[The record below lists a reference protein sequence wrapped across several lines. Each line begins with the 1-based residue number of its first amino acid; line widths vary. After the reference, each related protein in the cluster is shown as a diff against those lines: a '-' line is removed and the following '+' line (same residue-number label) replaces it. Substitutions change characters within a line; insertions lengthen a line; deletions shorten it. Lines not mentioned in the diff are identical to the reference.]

1 MIKIKHLRDNLLKKK
16 LNFYIFLILII
27 STINILAHFIEKKIY
42 GTFSIFG
49 DFLVYRCA
57 GINFLNNLSPYGVNK
72 LQDCLNSYPNSLD
85 FFYPP
90 ITLNFFSLFGYFNIE
105 ESLWIWGTLIFL
117 SIISIT
123 YISYKLFLKNN
134 SIILML
140 LIFFFSFGGLNWTGL
155 ITGNISIII
164 YGIIS
169 LGMYYLL
176 KKKNNYFY
184 FLISFCSII
193 KPTYFIFSILPL
205 FLQKKINLKEIYK
218 ILASFLIILIIYL
231 YSYLNNSEL
240 FYEFLYHLEYGRSE
254 EFKNIFGQ
262 GFGLFSIISHFT
274 SLVIKTFQLKIN
286 ISLTS
291 NIIWISVI
299 LLFIYYSLFIKNKE
313 KELMFNEKIAYGICV
328 ITFCYPLL
336 KHYECFLVIPS
347 IYFLISNYKTNFKYL
362 MIVFMFC
369 VHDKYAILFL
379 LSLTLFYETLLTN
392 KKYNS

>member
-1 MIKIKHLRDNLLKKK
+1 MDLGNTNISFY
-16 LNFYIFLILII
+16 NFYNLYFIQTFSEKQLYNFDVINLFFLIWWIKLDR
-27 STINILAHFIEKKIY
+27 F
-42 GTFSIFG
+42 
-49 DFLVYRCA
+49 
-57 GINFLNNLSPYGVNK
+57 NNGK
-72 LQDCLNSYPNSLD
+72 
-85 FFYPP
+85 
-90 ITLNFFSLFGYFNIE
+90 
-105 ESLWIWGTLIFL
+105 
-117 SIISIT
+117 
-123 YISYKLFLKNN
+123 YIDY
-134 SIILML
+134 
-140 LIFFFSFGGLNWTGL
+140 
-155 ITGNISIII
+155 
-164 YGIIS
+164 
-169 LGMYYLL
+169 
-176 KKKNNYFY
+176 NYFY

-291 NIIWISVI
+291 NIIWISII

-313 KELMFNEKIAYGICV
+313 KELLFNEKIAYGICV